1 MGKLFNNPNRFDKSI
16 SYFIRNNNRTPK
28 PARPSIPPIVNPIIE
43 IIDKKEI
50 NTIEKLISYV
60 NLNKTLENTAIF
72 DVDIN
77 KYKNIILKTKVDY
90 AYFFGCNMDQQLK
103 NYILNNNGV
112 IYPSITKIVPLKIF
126 RSNLYTPQEL
136 LDGYFNDPPVLSLD
150 DKIYEWFFNYKKL
163 GMNENMFSIFAMN
176 THDACIDDALIQMIN
191 DIGKEKIIGVM
202 GGHSNKR
209 NTSEYR
215 TLVLTCRELAKAG
228 YVCMSGGSSG
238 MMEAVHLGALLSMY
252 PIEAVDDAIS
262 ILSKEISYD
271 DLFKYYAPA
280 LEVLKKYPHP
290 KDKILSIAIP
300 TWVYYE
306 PTCMFASYIAS
317 YFSNPIREYNLLNY
331 SFGGCLISPGSAGTL
346 AETFIFHANQH
357 YKSLGYITPFVFL
370 NKYWWN
376 EKIPVFPLIYNLANS
391 TYKSRLFSVDTPEE
405 VVESFNTGP
414 II

>member
-1 MGKLFNNPNRFDKSI
+1 MGNLYNNPNKFNKMI
-16 SYFIRNNNRTPK
+16 KIFLKNNNITRK
-28 PARPSIPPIVNPIIE
+28 PIKPIIKP
-43 IIDKKEI
+43 IINDKINKKEI
-50 NTIEKLISYV
+50 DTLQKLISYI
-60 NLNKTLENTAIF
+60 NLNKSLSNTVVF
-72 DVDIN
+72 DVNIN
-77 KYKNIILKTKVDY
+77 KYKNIILRTSVDY
-90 AYFFGCNMDQQLK
+90 AYFFGCNMDNQLK

-112 IYPSITKIVPLKIF
+112 IYPSITKIIPFKIF
-126 RSNLYTPQEL
+126 RTNLYTPQEL
-136 LDGYFNDPPVLSLD
+136 LDGYFKNPPVLSLD

-191 DIGKEKIIGVM
+191 DIGKEKMIGVM

-209 NTSEYR
+209 NSIEYR
-215 TLVLTCRELAKAG
+215 TLVLTCRELTKAG

-262 ILSKEISYD
+262 ILNKEINFN

-280 LEVLKKYPHP
+280 IEVLKKYPHP

-306 PTCMFASYIAS
+306 PTCVFASYIAS

-331 SFGGCLISPGSAGTL
+331 SFGGCLVSPGSAGTL
-346 AETFIFHANQH
+346 AETFINHANQH
-357 YKSLGYITPFVFL
+357 YRSLGYIAPFVFL
-370 NKYWWN
+370 NKNWWN
-376 EKIPVFPLIYNLANS
+376 EKIPVFPLIYNLANEK
-391 TYKSRLFSVDTPEE
+391 YKSRLFIVDTPQE
-405 VVESFNTGP
+405 VVESFNVGP